1 MQRYVLVASVFFVF
15 SLVLLQSAPA
25 FAATP
30 KQKMET
36 CKFGADHPML
46 TGKARAD
53 FIKKC
58 MSDKNDPRG
67 ATPGMAGPPGGSGPG
82 GEHN

>member
-1 MQRYVLVASVFFVF
+1 MQRYALVASVF
-15 SLVLLQSAPA
+15 LVLPLTFLASAPSLA
-25 FAATP
+25 VTP

-46 TGKARAD
+46 AGKARAD

-58 MSDKNDPRG
+58 MSGKNDPRG
-67 ATPGMAGPPGGSGPG
+67 PKSGTAPSG
-82 GEHN
+82 EPAPEGEHN

>member
-1 MQRYVLVASVFFVF
+1 MQRYILVITVF
-15 SLVLLQSAPA
+15 SLLSLIVLPSAPA
-25 FAATP
+25 LAITT
-30 KQKMET
+30 KQKMKT

-46 TGKARAD
+46 AGKQRAD

-67 ATPGMAGPPGGSGPG
+67 PSSGAPGAEAKP
-82 GEHN
+82 N

>member
-1 MQRYVLVASVFFVF
+1 MRRYALVASVFLIP
-15 SLVLLQSAPA
+15 SLVVVASAPA
-25 FAATP
+25 LAVTA

-58 MSDKNDPRG
+58 MSDKNEPRG
-67 ATPGMAGPPGGSGPG
+67 PSAGAPTAEGKP
-82 GEHN
+82 N

>member
-1 MQRYVLVASVFFVF
+1 MMQRYVLVASLF
-15 SLVLLQSAPA
+15 SALSLITLPSGPTLAV
-25 FAATP
+25 TP

-46 TGKARAD
+46 AGKARAD

-58 MSDKNDPRG
+58 MSEKNDPRG
-67 ATPGMAGPPGGSGPG
+67 PSSSDAPGAPSPEGKP
-82 GEHN
+82 N

>member
-1 MQRYVLVASVFFVF
+1 MQRYALVASVFLVF
-15 SLVLLQSAPA
+15 SLMLLPSLPA
-25 FAATP
+25 LAVTP

-67 ATPGMAGPPGGSGPG
+67 SAPGIGPARRARP
-82 GEHN
+82 

>member
-1 MQRYVLVASVFFVF
+1 MQRYALVASVF
-15 SLVLLQSAPA
+15 LILPLTLLSNAPA
-25 FAATP
+25 LAVTP

-53 FIKKC
+53 FVKKC

-67 ATPGMAGPPGGSGPG
+67 STPGSAPAGEPGPKD
-82 GEHN
+82 EQN

>member
-1 MQRYVLVASVFFVF
+1 MQRYAPLASVCFV
-15 SLVLLQSAPA
+15 LPLMVLLSSSS

-46 TGKARAD
+46 AGKQRAD

-58 MSDKNDPRG
+58 MSEKNDPRG
-67 ATPGMAGPPGGSGPG
+67 PSAGAPAEGKP
-82 GEHN
+82 N

>member
-1 MQRYVLVASVFFVF
+1 MAS
-15 SLVLLQSAPA
+15 LSAPA
-25 FAATP
+25 LAVTP

-46 TGKARAD
+46 SGKARAD

-58 MSDKNDPRG
+58 MSDRNDPRG
-67 ATPGMAGPPGGSGPG
+67 STSGATPSGEPRPE
-82 GEHN
+82 GEKD

>member
-1 MQRYVLVASVFFVF
+1 MQRYALVASVFFVF
-15 SLVLLQSAPA
+15 SLMLLPSAPA
-25 FAATP
+25 LAVTP

-46 TGKARAD
+46 SGKARAD

-58 MSDKNDPRG
+58 MSDRNDPRG
-67 ATPGMAGPPGGSGPG
+67 PTHGTAPPGEPGPE
-82 GEHN
+82 GEQH

>member
-1 MQRYVLVASVFFVF
+1 MQRYALVASIFFI
-15 SLVLLQSAPA
+15 LPPTLLASAPA
-25 FAATP
+25 LAVTP

-46 TGKARAD
+46 SGKARAD

-58 MSDKNDPRG
+58 MSDKNDPRRPTAG
-67 ATPGMAGPPGGSGPG
+67 TAPPGEPGPPG
-82 GEHN
+82 EHD

>member
-1 MQRYVLVASVFFVF
+1 MQRYVLLSSV
-15 SLVLLQSAPA
+15 LMVLSVMALPSAPA
-25 FAATP
+25 LAISA

-46 TGKARAD
+46 AGKQRAD

-58 MSDKNDPRG
+58 MSEKDDPRG
-67 ATPGMAGPPGGSGPG
+67 PSPSGAPGAEGKP
-82 GEHN
+82 N

>member
-1 MQRYVLVASVFFVF
+1 MQRYALTASVCFVL
-15 SLVLLQSAPA
+15 SLMLSLSAPA
-25 FAATP
+25 LAVTP

-46 TGKARAD
+46 SGKARAD

-67 ATPGMAGPPGGSGPG
+67 PTAGTAPPGEPGPPG
-82 GEHN
+82 EHD

>member
-1 MQRYVLVASVFFVF
+1 MQRNALVAGVFFIF
-15 SLVLLQSAPA
+15 SLTLLPSVPA
-25 FAATP
+25 LAVTP

-67 ATPGMAGPPGGSGPG
+67 STPGMAPPREPGPE

>member
-1 MQRYVLVASVFFVF
+1 MQRYALVASVFSVL
-15 SLVLLQSAPA
+15 SLIILPSVSALA
-25 FAATP
+25 VTA

-46 TGKARAD
+46 SGKQRAD
-53 FIKKC
+53 FMKKC

-67 ATPGMAGPPGGSGPG
+67 PSSGASGSETKP
-82 GEHN
+82 N

>member
-1 MQRYVLVASVFFVF
+1 MQRYAPVASVCFV
-15 SLVLLQSAPA
+15 LPLMVLLSTPSLAV
-25 FAATP
+25 TP

-53 FIKKC
+53 FMKRC

-67 ATPGMAGPPGGSGPG
+67 TAPAGEAGPEGG
-82 GEHN
+82 HN

>member
-1 MQRYVLVASVFFVF
+1 MMQRYALLASI
-15 SLVLLQSAPA
+15 SLVLPLMALLNTPGL
-25 FAATP
+25 AATA
-30 KQKMET
+30 KQKTET

-53 FIKKC
+53 FMKKC
-58 MSDKNDPRG
+58 MSDKDDPRG
-67 ATPGMAGPPGGSGPG
+67 TAPAGERGPE

>member
-1 MQRYVLVASVFFVF
+1 MQRFTLVASVFAVL
-15 SLVLLQSAPA
+15 SLIVLPSTPA
-25 FAATP
+25 LAITA

-46 TGKARAD
+46 AGKQRAD

-58 MSDKNDPRG
+58 MSEKNDPRG
-67 ATPGMAGPPGGSGPG
+67 PSSSGTPAP
-82 GEHN
+82 ETKQN

>member
-1 MQRYVLVASVFFVF
+1 MMRRYVLVASV
-15 SLVLLQSAPA
+15 SLVFPLVVLPSTPSV
-25 FAATP
+25 AATP

-58 MSDKNDPRG
+58 MSDKDDPRG
-67 ATPGMAGPPGGSGPG
+67 AAPG
-82 GEHN
+82 GEPGPEGEHN

>member
-1 MQRYVLVASVFFVF
+1 MQRYPLVASVFLAL
-15 SLVLLQSAPA
+15 SLMALPSAPA
-25 FAATP
+25 LAVTP

-46 TGKARAD
+46 AGKQRAD

-58 MSDKNDPRG
+58 MADKNDPRG
-67 ATPGMAGPPGGSGPG
+67 PGAPAAEGKP
-82 GEHN
+82 N

>member
-1 MQRYVLVASVFFVF
+1 MQRYA
-15 SLVLLQSAPA
+15 LLPSAPA
-25 FAATP
+25 LALTA

-46 TGKARAD
+46 AGKQRAD

-58 MSDKNDPRG
+58 MSEKDDPRG
-67 ATPGMAGPPGGSGPG
+67 PSPSGAPGAEGKP
-82 GEHN
+82 N

>member
-1 MQRYVLVASVFFVF
+1 MQRYVLVASLF
-15 SLVLLQSAPA
+15 SVLSLIALPNVPA
-25 FAATP
+25 LAVTP

-46 TGKARAD
+46 SGKARAD

-58 MSDKNDPRG
+58 MSNKNDPRG
-67 ATPGMAGPPGGSGPG
+67 PSSSGAAVAPGPEGKP
-82 GEHN
+82 N

>member
-1 MQRYVLVASVFFVF
+1 MQKHALVASVFMVF
-15 SLVLLQSAPA
+15 SLIALQCAPA
-25 FAATP
+25 LAVTP

-58 MSDKNDPRG
+58 MSGKNDPRG
-67 ATPGMAGPPGGSGPG
+67 PSSSGGPG
-82 GEHN
+82 AEGKPN

>member
-1 MQRYVLVASVFFVF
+1 MQRYALVASVF
-15 SLVLLQSAPA
+15 SALLLMILPSAPA
-25 FAATP
+25 LAVSA

-46 TGKARAD
+46 AGKQRAD

-58 MSDKNDPRG
+58 MADKNDPRG
-67 ATPGMAGPPGGSGPG
+67 SSTGAPGADGKP
-82 GEHN
+82 N

>member
-1 MQRYVLVASVFFVF
+1 MQRYPLAVSVCFVLPLMV
-15 SLVLLQSAPA
+15 SLSAPA
-25 FAATP
+25 LAVTP

-46 TGKARAD
+46 AGKARAD

-58 MSDKNDPRG
+58 MSNRNDPRG
-67 ATPGMAGPPGGSGPG
+67 PMPGPAPAGEHGPE

>member
-1 MQRYVLVASVFFVF
+1 MQRYVLLSSV
-15 SLVLLQSAPA
+15 LMVLSVMALPGAPA
-25 FAATP
+25 LAISA

-46 TGKARAD
+46 AGKQRAD

-58 MSDKNDPRG
+58 MSEKDDPRG
-67 ATPGMAGPPGGSGPG
+67 PSPSGAPGAEGKP
-82 GEHN
+82 N

>member
-1 MQRYVLVASVFFVF
+1 
-15 SLVLLQSAPA
+15 
-25 FAATP
+25 
-30 KQKMET
+30 MET

-46 TGKARAD
+46 AGKARAD

-67 ATPGMAGPPGGSGPG
+67 STPGMASPGEPGPE

>member
-1 MQRYVLVASVFFVF
+1 MQRYALVASVFTVF
-15 SLVLLQSAPA
+15 SLMALPSTPA
-25 FAATP
+25 LAVTA

-36 CKFGADHPML
+36 CKFGADHPTML
-46 TGKARAD
+46 GGKERAD

-67 ATPGMAGPPGGSGPG
+67 PLPSGGPAAEGKP
-82 GEHN
+82 N

>member
-1 MQRYVLVASVFFVF
+1 MQRYALVASVF
-15 SLVLLQSAPA
+15 SVLSPMILPTAPA
-25 FAATP
+25 LAITA

-46 TGKARAD
+46 AGKERAD

-58 MSDKNDPRG
+58 MSGKNDPRG
-67 ATPGMAGPPGGSGPG
+67 PSSSGTPAPETKP
-82 GEHN
+82 N

>member
-1 MQRYVLVASVFFVF
+1 MQRYALVATAIFLVSAAVLPSV
-15 SLVLLQSAPA
+15 PA
-25 FAATP
+25 LAITP

-46 TGKARAD
+46 AGKARAD
-53 FIKKC
+53 FMKKC

-67 ATPGMAGPPGGSGPG
+67 STPGSAPA
-82 GEHN
+82 GEHGPEGEN

>member
-1 MQRYVLVASVFFVF
+1 MMQCYVLVASLF
-15 SLVLLQSAPA
+15 SILSLITLPSAPA
-25 FAATP
+25 LAVTA

-36 CKFGADHPML
+36 CKFGADNQTL

-58 MSDKNDPRG
+58 MSGKDDPRG
-67 ATPGMAGPPGGSGPG
+67 PAPSGAPGPEGKP
-82 GEHN
+82 N